1 MTIQAIASGLSPLLA
16 SGIYLGALFLLLSLG
31 SEELAFVRNKDV
43 DHMMDLDMEDG
54 STHKVTGADVYNLVF
69 NSGQPWNISANGTIF
84 KTDFQG
90 IVPGLLERWYAE
102 RQQMQKKK
110 KEATA
115 PEEIAFWDKRQLVKR
130 FNLIVYMVQY

>member
-1 MTIQAIASGLSPLLA
+1 MD
-16 SGIYLGALFLLLSLG
+16 SLDKSFSDAWHG
-31 SEELAFVRNKDV
+31 KFGTDEFEFVRNKDV

-110 KEATA
+110 
-115 PEEIAFWDKRQLVKR
+115 RG
-130 FNLIVYMVQY
+130 NCS